1 MRKKVAEKNMLQQR
15 QEDKEGLKCW
25 SGLEAD
31 IDLRVSSVAMES
43 ETVPSNYLPK
53 GRHINWKE
61 ERALIGALGDTPH

>member
-1 MRKKVAEKNMLQQR
+1 M
-15 QEDKEGLKCW
+15 LKCW